1 MDLSQEDWKSE
12 FESDENAFLLDVRTP
27 DEFEAGHIP
36 DATLLNINDPQSFI
50 EGIKTLDL
58 TKNYYV
64 YCRSGARSAKACQ
77 VMNQIGIEVTK
88 NLLGGFMEWEG
99 ETA

>member
-12 FESDENAFLLDVRTP
+12 FESDKNAFLLDVRTP

>member
-1 MDLSQEDWKSE
+1 MDLSQEDWKE
-12 FESDENAFLLDVRTP
+12 QFESDKNGFLLDVRTP
-27 DEFEAGHIP
+27 EEYEAGHIP
-36 DATLLNINDPQSFI
+36 EATLININEPESFI
-50 EGIKTLDL
+50 EAVKGLDN

-77 VMNQIGIEVTK
+77 VMNQMGIEVAK
-88 NLLGGFMEWEG
+88 NLLGGFLEWEG